1 MDPWYTSDM
10 WWVRV
15 MGLLPDQVR
24 ALARFPIL
32 AHCVNLVDP
41 LYVSVLAEFETK
53 KNKSYTDRVL

>member
-1 MDPWYTSDM
+1 M

-32 AHCVNLVDP
+32 AHCVNLVGP
-41 LYVSVLAEFETK
+41 LYVSVLAEFKTK